1 LEQAWTRKTSILHKK
16 IGMSLPGC
24 EKEEYL
30 YLDQDGHSTN
40 LSFVVLVM
48 HMMQYQGNQLHG

>member
-1 LEQAWTRKTSILHKK
+1 
-16 IGMSLPGC
+16 MSLPGR